1 MDNTTTRQDVLDF
14 EQQIRECS
22 IATIRRLARDRN
34 TSAGNALNKRSD
46 SYKSM
51 LGDTKE

>member
-14 EQQIRECS
+14 EQQIRERS

-34 TSAGNALNKRSD
+34 TSAGNVLNKRGD

-51 LGDTKE
+51 LGDTKD